1 MSDSIH
7 GRNVIK
13 LMKAQNTPQPHQQW
27 LALMA
32 QEFGENAQFH
42 TCRASD
48 MTGAQLVDLF
58 ISNGR
63 LTETEAGFQINQC
76 GHCAGKEHGEEGH
89 SHD

>member
-1 MSDSIH
+1 MSKSIH

-13 LMKAQNTPQPHQQW
+13 LMKDQNTPQPQQQW

-32 QEFGENAQFH
+32 AEFGENAEFH

-48 MTGAQLVDLF
+48 MSAAQLVELF

-63 LTETEAGFQINQC
+63 LTETEAGFVINQC
-76 GHCAGKEHGEEGH
+76 GHCAGKETQEATA
-89 SHD
+89 

>member
-13 LMKAQNTPQPHQQW
+13 LMKEQGTPKAHQQW

-32 QEFGENAQFH
+32 QEFGENAEFH

-48 MTGAQLVDLF
+48 MNAAQLVDLF

-63 LTETEAGFQINQC
+63 LTETKAGFVINQC
-76 GHCAGKEHGEEGH
+76 GHCAGKEHSEEGH